1 MNHFEW
7 PINDKRRTRTLQ
19 ELRSTRVDTQVQPK
33 EIDDWLKQSVALVAG
48 SVRGLATN
56 QRRIRYFGFEGQNDE
71 VTK

>member
-1 MNHFEW
+1 MNFEW

-19 ELRSTRVDTQVQPK
+19 ELRSPRVDTQVQPK
-33 EIDDWLKQSVALVAG
+33 EIDDWLSQSVALVEG

-56 QRRIRYFGFEGQNDE
+56 QRRIRYFGFEGKNDK